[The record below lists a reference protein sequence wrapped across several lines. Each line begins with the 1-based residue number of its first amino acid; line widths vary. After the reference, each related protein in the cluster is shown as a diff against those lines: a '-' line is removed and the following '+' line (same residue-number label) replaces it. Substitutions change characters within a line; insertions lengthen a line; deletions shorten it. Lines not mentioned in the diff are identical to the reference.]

1 MKKNKSDWHI
11 RPLIFNTNSY
21 YKEIGV
27 QAAIHAFSKSKFIK
41 KLKSVSPTNKITSPN
56 QKDLLKLDKSQIKTY
71 RSPLARDISHL
82 RDLFNNPI
90 KKQIEIPIKKCISLP
105 FDIKTVKDLLKSSD
119 IYGNPFNEDDY
130 LLTSCRRDTCL
141 KSLYLNTSKLPKIE
155 EKLLGSPTSK
165 QECDLLRNWIKIMK
179 ENYCWNDDSMDNSDA
194 IYMMA
199 TREIIRQ
206 ASIQYHERGELLK
219 EIIGFFIIRYEHIKE
234 KIENVYKDVDK
245 QTEKLLKD
253 YELKEKQY
261 LAKINAMEERVEV
274 LSIRLQEKNKNI
286 EELNKKVFEKNE
298 QIEEL
303 RSKYLLSRENSFRG
317 NNLYNRLKSMRTRLK
332 ESPPSSPFQDN
343 FLGVNPLSVISSK
356 KSDQEESEAITYIIP
371 YGGYNLK

>member
-1 MKKNKSDWHI
+1 
-11 RPLIFNTNSY
+11 
-21 YKEIGV
+21 
-27 QAAIHAFSKSKFIK
+27 
-41 KLKSVSPTNKITSPN
+41 
-56 QKDLLKLDKSQIKTY
+56 
-71 RSPLARDISHL
+71 
-82 RDLFNNPI
+82 
-90 KKQIEIPIKKCISLP
+90 
-105 FDIKTVKDLLKSSD
+105 
-119 IYGNPFNEDDY
+119 
-130 LLTSCRRDTCL
+130 
-141 KSLYLNTSKLPKIE
+141 
-155 EKLLGSPTSK
+155 
-165 QECDLLRNWIKIMK
+165 
-179 ENYCWNDDSMDNSDA
+179 MDNSDA